1 MCARAHQLD
10 LGRRVRDRELS
21 TQVSNDWVVVRCTQ
35 QLELRDQLSK
45 ELQLTEQLQQL
56 DLMLLN
62 AVGSQI
68 ETLNV
73 MSHLQTQLAGQSQV
87 PVH

>member
-1 MCARAHQLD
+1 MQ
-10 LGRRVRDRELS
+10 LS
-21 TQVSNDWVVVRCTQ
+21 TRVSNDWVVVRCTQ
-35 QLELRDQLSK
+35 QLELRDQLSQ
-45 ELQLTEQLQQL
+45 EPQLAEQLQQL

-73 MSHLQTQLAGQSQV
+73 MSHMQTQLAGQSQV
-87 PVH
+87 PAH

>member
-1 MCARAHQLD
+1 M
-10 LGRRVRDRELS
+10 RDRELS